1 MLVYYNTSC
10 FSYCWKVVNSGVFDH
25 LFTNT
30 YTHVC
35 KKCNDQ
41 IDLLKEMQRVTET
54 NYESFKKQIILLY
67 QTLSGLR
74 SLHCT

>member
-10 FSYCWKVVNSGVFDH
+10 FSYCWKVVNSGVFD
-25 LFTNT
+25 LPYTNT

-54 NYESFKKQIILLY
+54 NYESSNIVTIHLSIRPRI
-67 QTLSGLR
+67 QTV
-74 SLHCT
+74 